1 MVTLEQVLRRVFSDS
16 SWLIKTVIGAFL
28 VFVPPLALGYLYR
41 VALMGRRGHPLELPD
56 WDDWRGLFI
65 DGLRLSVIV
74 LVLAVAPIFVGWLLS
89 LPFQIPLFAGFFNPL
104 RYLLVLPGLL
114 LAVPLTAAGLYRYQH
129 NHDFRQAFQ
138 FVLLFRMIG
147 ACGAQMIVP
156 TLAYLGFA
164 LVLGPLILLV
174 PYALFAGGVVVFYF
188 FALTFHQIEAGPR
201 STASGKPEF
210 RR

>member
-1 MVTLEQVLRRVFSDS
+1 
-16 SWLIKTVIGAFL
+16 
-28 VFVPPLALGYLYR
+28 
-41 VALMGRRGHPLELPD
+41 
-56 WDDWRGLFI
+56 
-65 DGLRLSVIV
+65 
-74 LVLAVAPIFVGWLLS
+74 
-89 LPFQIPLFAGFFNPL
+89 
-104 RYLLVLPGLL
+104 LPGLL
-114 LAVPLTAAGLYRYQH
+114 LAVPLTAAGHYRYQH

-138 FVLLFRMIG
+138 FMLLFRMIG